1 MRNVLQMEQIED
13 KIDGMVATKANIDAA
28 NITGKPQCKKKLYF
42 FCYFFNINENNQIN
56 LGRVFAM
63 SRDYSNMETDQVI
76 KEEIVRH

>member
-1 MRNVLQMEQIED
+1 MEWLLLKQTLMLQTLRVSHNV
-13 KIDGMVATKANIDAA
+13 KN
-28 NITGKPQCKKKLYF
+28 KLYF